1 MICPKCGKEFSE
13 PIIEFHIARCGKD
26 KKVEIVAP
34 VPEYFK
40 SIIESE
46 EKKNGR
52 NPITEIFG

>member
-1 MICPKCGKEFSE
+1 MLHAWK
-13 PIIEFHIARCGKD
+13 IEFRLPGKD